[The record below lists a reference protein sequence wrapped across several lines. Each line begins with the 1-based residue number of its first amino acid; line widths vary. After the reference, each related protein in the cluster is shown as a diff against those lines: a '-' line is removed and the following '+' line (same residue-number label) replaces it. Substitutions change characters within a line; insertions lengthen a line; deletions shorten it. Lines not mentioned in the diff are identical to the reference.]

1 MIYCPRC
8 ATEIAEGQ
16 NFCRSCGTKVGV
28 ILDAIN
34 RKEPDLFDFDKL
46 KRDLRELGANLR
58 AGFEG
63 AGIPIKRTQ
72 RLGAMPGPGVPDS
85 NAILIQNLSRE
96 FYRALNKVKA
106 AHTRKYSLQ
115 QAALSIVG
123 GGAFMAVWHRLLTTA
138 AESGFLNSIE
148 LTILQQ
154 TGAPV
159 TGLAE
164 VIQLT
169 WLLGLIPVAR
179 GVAHLFNGI
188 FLAPKQI
195 EQAEEPYNP
204 APGYTYSSPVSNIST
219 KELENEL
226 KAKPQQSVTE
236 DETARFE
243 PR

>member
-1 MIYCPRC
+1 MYCPRC

-16 NFCRSCGTKVGV
+16 NFCRSCGTPVGV
-28 ILDAIN
+28 ILDAVN
-34 RKEPDLFDFDKL
+34 RKEPGPFDFDKL
-46 KRDLRELGANLR
+46 KRDLRELGENLR

-63 AGIPIKRTQ
+63 AGKIKRTQ
-72 RLGAMPGPGVPDS
+72 RLGAMPGPGAPDS
-85 NAILIQNLSRE
+85 TAILIQNLSRE
-96 FYRALNKVKA
+96 FYRALNKVKV
-106 AHTRKYSLQ
+106 AHTRKYILQ

-138 AESGFLNSIE
+138 AESGFLRNIE
-148 LTILQQ
+148 LIILQQ
-154 TGAPV
+154 TGSPV
-159 TGLAE
+159 MGLAE

-188 FLAPKQI
+188 FLVPRQL
-195 EQAEEPYNP
+195 EQADAPYNP
-204 APGYTYSSPVSNIST
+204 ARGYTYSSPVNTTPS
-219 KELENEL
+219 KDLESEL